1 MTKFCPFSLNIRGRL
16 VEYSRPAVMGILNLT
31 DDSFYGA
38 SRTALDRLGARAVE
52 LVAAGADILDLG
64 VTSSRPGAAMADAK
78 LETVRLCEGVR
89 TIREAVGDDVPLS
102 VDSYNALAARAAVGE
117 GADIVNDISGG
128 ILDSTMFETVAELR
142 VPYILCHMRGT
153 PATMQGFTDYADV
166 TTDVVRELSFKLERL
181 QELGVA
187 DVIVDPGFCFAKT
200 LEQNYRMLAELEHFS
215 ILGRPVL
222 VGVSRKSMITKLLEI
237 TADDALCATAVV
249 GALALERGAAV
260 LRVHDPR
267 KAAQSIKIINA
278 LNA

>member
-78 LETVRLCEGVR
+78 LESVRLCEGVR

-187 DVIVDPGFCFAKT
+187 DVIVDPGFGFAKT

-267 KAAQSIKIINA
+267 EAAQSIKIINA